1 LESSLPVGSLAQ
13 RPGEHLPE
21 FVNSSEPQDGRAG
34 EIRNR
39 YWLHILLFL
48 LTLVST
54 IYSGGQMAGRYL
66 LYAESSTWI
75 NVLGM
80 PISLDFVL
88 DGLRFGGSLL
98 LFLTVHEFGHYFAA
112 RTHGVSTSLP
122 YFIPFPWNGIG
133 TFGAVIRIREQIPSM
148 KKLFDIGTAGPL
160 AGFVVALG
168 VLIVGFTTLPS
179 LDYVQDFPGHEA
191 LKEFV
196 RTHGAFPERLDQ
208 VPVSSDGLLL
218 VVGST
223 PLYWMLSHLFSNVPP
238 LWEMY
243 HYPVLFAGW
252 LGLFFTAVNLLPVGQ
267 LDGGHMLFALVGPR
281 WHKRLARGFV
291 LLLLVSGGIGFIDE
305 IGPLLNEWIHVP
317 GILPWLALSFVLLF
331 YLHRVFKDEPRLV
344 IGFLF
349 GVISLVA
356 VLRWSPSVV
365 NNFGYTGWLFW
376 CLLIVVLIRVDHP
389 PVSVMEPLS
398 TRRKVLAIL
407 GLVIFALCFS
417 IKPLYI
423 L

>member
-1 LESSLPVGSLAQ
+1 V
-13 RPGEHLPE
+13 
-21 FVNSSEPQDGRAG
+21 EPKD
-34 EIRNR
+34 R
-39 YWLHILLFL
+39 YWLHILLFV
-48 LTLVST
+48 LTLAST
-54 IYSGGQMAGRYL
+54 VFAGGQMAGRYL
-66 LYAESSTWI
+66 LYAESSNWI
-75 NVLGM
+75 RVFGLQ
-80 PISLDFVL
+80 ISLQFVL

-112 RTHGVSTSLP
+112 RRHGVSTSLP

-148 KKLFDIGTAGPL
+148 KKLFDIGTAGPI
-160 AGFVVALG
+160 AGFVVALA
-168 VLIVGFTTLPS
+168 VLLVGFLTLPS

-191 LKEFV
+191 LKAYV
-196 RTHGAFPERLDQ
+196 RTFDAFPQRLDQ

-223 PLYWMLSHLFSNVPP
+223 PLYWMLSHLFTNVPP

-267 LDGGHMLFALVGPR
+267 LDGGHMLFALVGPK
-281 WHKRLARGFV
+281 WHRRLARGFV
-291 LLLLVSGGIGFIDE
+291 LILLVSGGIGFMDE
-305 IGPLLNEWIHVP
+305 VGPALNEWIAVP
-317 GILPWLALSFVLLF
+317 GILPWLALSIILLF
-331 YLHRVFKDEPRLV
+331 YLQRIFREDHRLV
-344 IGFLF
+344 IGYLF
-349 GVISLVA
+349 GVVVLIA
-356 VLRWSPSVV
+356 VLRWSPAVV
-365 NNFGYTGWLFW
+365 SQFGYTGWLFW

-389 PVSVMEPLS
+389 PVTIMEPLS
-398 TRRKVLAIL
+398 RRRRIMAIL

-423 L
+423 I